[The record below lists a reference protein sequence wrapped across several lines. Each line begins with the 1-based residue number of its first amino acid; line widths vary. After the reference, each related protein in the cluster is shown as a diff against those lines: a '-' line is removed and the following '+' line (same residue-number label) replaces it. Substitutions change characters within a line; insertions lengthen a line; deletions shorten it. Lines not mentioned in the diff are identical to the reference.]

1 MLRFA
6 GFELNQQRAEL
17 RGPAGESIRLRPKP
31 FAMLNVLA
39 ANTGR
44 IVSKQEL
51 MEAVWPN
58 IHVGEDSLFQC
69 IREIRT
75 ALGDDQRRLIK
86 VVSGRGYLFEVEV
99 SNGQAASAEPTP
111 EAEDRDHEAE
121 AGTATG
127 SGTPVKLAN
136 GRPLPFG
143 LRGRM
148 AVFAVAGLCIVV
160 AFVAAASILSSGSIY
175 TRQPP
180 AIAVMPIVVE
190 GDDRQG
196 DAMATGVT
204 DRLIDGL
211 AKIDNIR
218 VVVPPTS
225 PVSDSASAPAFS
237 GQSEF
242 VLEGEL
248 QKEQRSWTLRARLI
262 ETATGEVRS
271 VATVSVDADHL
282 GVQLQQTRLAAG
294 AGHQFA
300 TSINTFLEA
309 RAEPVAVGGGSLPGS
324 GKVVIEQ
331 AIASIN
337 QTTRERFATAQ
348 AMLERAL
355 AGEPDDVDLQVALA
369 ALQTRGIQLV
379 WYGPDERATAEISAR
394 SLLERA
400 LRARPRSI
408 PVLEAYCRFLTATN
422 NFAESLVAC
431 ARALSFDPWNGSAL
445 YQLGLT
451 QVQLGRFEDALAIF
465 RQADRFD
472 TPEVSR
478 WTWLLGAGWSSLLTG
493 HDEDAVE
500 WLQRSIAITPA
511 SGRPYLLLAVA
522 YQRVGRPAEA
532 KAALAKAMTLRPG
545 STALNVMPPTRNA
558 SRVYLE
564 ASERLVRT
572 MVEIGL
578 PER

>member
-6 GFELNQQRAEL
+6 GFELDQQRAEL
-17 RGPAGESIRLRPKP
+17 RGPDGESIRLRPKP
-31 FAMLNVLA
+31 FAMLNMLA

-69 IREIRT
+69 IREIRA

-86 VVSGRGYLFEVEV
+86 VASGRGYLFEAEV
-99 SNGQAASAEPTP
+99 SNGQAVQAEPAP
-111 EAEDRDHEAE
+111 AAEGRDREGE
-121 AGTATG
+121 AGTNTG
-127 SGTPVKLAN
+127 SGPAES
-136 GRPLPFG
+136 RPFPFG
-143 LRGRM
+143 LRGRT
-148 AVFAVAGLCIVV
+148 AVFAVAGLCIVI
-160 AFVAAASILSSGSIY
+160 AFAVAASILASGSIF
-175 TRQPP
+175 TRPPP
-180 AIAVMPIVVE
+180 AIAVMPIVAT

-196 DAMATGVT
+196 GAMAAGVT

-218 VVVPPTS
+218 VVVPHTG
-225 PVSDSASAPAFS
+225 VASDSELASAFP

-242 VLEGEL
+242 VLQGEL
-248 QKEQRSWTLRARLI
+248 QKDQRTWTLQARLI
-262 ETATGEVRS
+262 KTATGEVQS
-271 VATVSVDADHL
+271 VAMVSVDADHL
-282 GVQLQQTRLAAG
+282 GVQLQQSRLAAG

-300 TSINTFLEA
+300 RGINALLEGG
-309 RAEPVAVGGGSLPGS
+309 AEPAAAGGGSPPGS

-331 AIASIN
+331 ATASIN

-348 AMLERAL
+348 TMLENAL

-379 WYGPDERATAEISAR
+379 WYGPDQRAAAEISAR
-394 SLLERA
+394 SLLDRA

-451 QVQLGRFEDALAIF
+451 QIHLGRFEDALAIF
-465 RQADRFD
+465 RQADQFD

-478 WTWLLGAGWSSLLTG
+478 WTWLLGAGWASLFMDR
-493 HDEDAVE
+493 DEDAIE

-522 YQRVGRPAEA
+522 YQRVGRPDEA
-532 KAALAKAMTLRPG
+532 KSALAKAMTLRPG
-545 STALNVMPPTRNA
+545 STALNVMPPTQNA
-558 SRVYLE
+558 SPVFLE
-564 ASERLVRT
+564 ASERVVRT
-572 MVEIGL
+572 MVEVGL
-578 PER
+578 PES